1 MEKKWTRS
9 VRSMIAL
16 LLCAAM
22 LLPMLPQVVVRAD
35 TTGSTSGFSD
45 TIVACDTKTEKSVET
60 KTPQFELEKVKI
72 NTDYVV
78 DDESYTS
85 ATNVTE
91 WLFQGHSYAV
101 GSEYGNS
108 LLSYSAA
115 GQTTGTADG
124 TEVAGFTD
132 FDEENGVITFDP
144 IYRDEVLWKLTQDSA
159 WNIENNAP
167 FSPKTSDG
175 ATLLKGNGPLSN
187 FYPFTAAFQ
196 GFVLEKGTGGY
207 WYSTTSDA
215 YRYLNLTPS
224 SSEKFSTESGS
235 SASNRIEYY
244 GNGVF
249 QIFYA
254 GSAVTQNS
262 TTYRM
267 WEFLR
272 GDYDSATQPWVTAG
286 INQSSYVSSDSS
298 VGGDMKNNEAWA
310 KRWRLN
316 LYHYTEL
323 DAMRTLSYSGYDTYY
338 VMQGESAE
346 SILAKIQENI
356 TLEDTYKV
364 TSSGTTAKVGYYW
377 LSTEMT
383 GTPEAGDYTVTV
395 NYRNDNG
402 TDTVVDTISVTVQDV
417 KLGTNTDGSDVVGYI
432 SKNSLQSAYVF
443 DGVASGASA
452 ISVEFGESNLPI
464 TVNMLYTS
472 YTNETDNTRLDVT
485 KPGRYTGVKVMSGTR
500 EIGTMT
506 IVIANGTIAAHT
518 PVTGA
523 GSVSV
528 DKTGVGLNPVDGKG
542 DNLANIQLS
551 ALGTAKETGVDLIV
565 VLDLSSSM
573 RYGANTSFEVSGP
586 YYNYKG
592 EPNNDGYYLDQTD
605 TDWKNWTYKNTWD
618 VKATGSSEAK
628 SGHYKNWAHDSW
640 QDTRMYDLEL
650 ALQSMIET
658 LQENNTDVQIAITD
672 FGDLDHYEFTD
683 AVLDK
688 SLRVWPVVD
697 GSGNNQMDYTTELS
711 NHLNFVLGRDDYNAT
726 KIYNYENNE
735 KRNWISQPFDL
746 HEWKYFSS
754 TLLNRLG
761 VASDFQ
767 GKQDPTIYTGGGSIT
782 DAFTDVKQINL
793 GVGEDGYCQPDGI
806 IEKLRI
812 SNSKMLG
819 TNYDVGLEYAYKL
832 AYARQ
837 QQNIANG
844 EDREI
849 MCVFMSDGA
858 AMQYNY
864 FSGRSITEAWS
875 QMIIGETDEVLTNN
889 TVAANLA
896 FDTTTY
902 TFAEGEYE
910 KITPKMQYIMGF
922 MHRWLAQGN
931 KVLHHTTGKKISGS
945 CGCTIPEMADLQAF
959 GEGLPKCLQK
969 LTNENITWYDILRDM
984 DQAFNSDI
992 VKNGLKDYYLNVVKP
1007 AIKDNPSSYPGVVSV
1022 SEADGDGKITVVLAN
1037 DTITGKNDD
1046 GTYVYAD
1053 STLTYPRDW
1062 GVSMMELVR
1071 EVTAPNNGDAYQTM
1085 SPYYYFYNADGKN
1098 WWAEAIKGDTDK
1110 VYPVINKYAKGE
1122 TATGATNPKGYSY
1135 NGEIVGYDDDG
1146 NAYYDRFSG
1155 TYYENGV
1162 EVAVSEDNNT
1172 TYYTD
1177 SSGNRQALALSGKDY
1192 ISGFQGLGMRLYT
1205 VGFAIATENLITAEE
1220 ANTVLKNL
1228 ASGPNYYYSTAN
1240 RNELSNALNS
1250 IVGEVTQG
1258 ATFGY
1263 FTDTMGEE
1271 FDLYT
1276 RFTEDKSDYKGTYY
1290 DATGAAKSY
1299 EITNDAVIRVFK
1311 ADKGVELVTGKQYSA
1326 VENGLLEE
1334 IEIIEYGVA
1343 KSIVYEYVT
1352 NTDGSITTQKIE
1364 TDDVWDETRNI
1375 IQGTYVVYNL
1385 NKTGTYLS
1393 FTKNED
1399 GTFAN
1404 ATGIAEN
1411 NRPSSTDTEAITA
1424 ALYAGSVIDG
1434 TVMINLDSD
1443 AELDFRLKPETFFW
1457 TIGNIPQ
1464 DYRIVLEYQAYMEE
1478 SYAGTLP
1485 LKYQYYDTNTEAI
1498 LTYVDYL
1505 GNLVT
1510 KDTVSPELPWKE
1522 QALYKYAYY
1531 QVNVNGQPVDKV
1543 GNVTDDPA
1551 QYVYFTNNDQYY
1563 TGVVSSVD
1571 SSYTSLSKKTTITT
1585 QEVTDHVPEDYV
1597 LYDSN
1602 AGVTITTT
1610 LAYATAD
1617 EEDNPIKVPD
1627 KHTITPNDPAK
1638 GLSATTLVNNA
1649 KTTVSDIENGKLRN
1663 NIIYFAVYVPP
1674 TSTTIKYSFYLVDES
1689 GTPVDKTGTPTT
1701 DGWSGAFKLK
1711 DGASTVEV
1719 KVGKDTLTL
1728 TPEGKLADY
1737 CEKNGLE
1744 ASLFEI
1750 YDASATAAV
1759 TADYTAPV
1767 EHKVT
1772 LSKGEGK
1779 NASTYIDI
1787 DTADTEPTNE
1797 TGDHTITGADALTTT
1812 EISFAVKLK
1821 SQAEDDVIVVD
1832 FGLPV
1837 NISVLGNDGL
1847 NGMTLN
1853 GISNGEKGT
1862 PTAYNTS
1869 KVNDASFIDT
1879 FGKGEINGSEVKYTP
1894 TTMSFDGYDLFSYE
1908 AKYTY
1913 AAGETSTDYFYTAN
1927 VTVIPATI
1935 IYYEDNVTDG
1945 TDNTLITYKTF
1956 TVTYDDEGNATAP
1969 VPSTSGW
1976 EKVGETSSDWEQ
1988 DEDRPGTGAN
1998 GIDANNVY
2006 GMDSHYTKMEN
2017 YSMGSAMKVHVE
2029 KGSYATAEFTFTGT
2043 GFDVISLTDS
2053 TTGTILVKVTDA
2065 NGNTEKTAIVDTY
2078 YGYSYEDGKWTESGN
2093 GSLYQVPVIKMTGL
2107 AYGEHKVTIT
2117 VTYMEFL
2124 DQTAD
2129 DGYDFY
2135 LDAIRIYDPA
2145 ETAANTTGNPV
2156 KNAYELDKEGWP
2168 EYFELR
2174 NLILSTK
2181 DLNLQANRLDLY
2193 YNGVVFI
2200 DKGEGT
2206 NEFAVSDYHNYGP
2219 NNELYLAPGQSI
2231 AFKLNVTDKN
2241 LAGIHMAVKSVGG
2254 AAKLTYYTTQGS
2266 KETKEINSA
2275 TDLYYDITTLNGKTV
2290 VISNTGTDGI
2300 LSITNMKV
2308 TYTAEHEDSLDAG
2321 YLSIATSNIVEVL
2334 EMMGD
2339 QVSGSDDSNN
2349 TEGSTGSEEITI
2361 KSASLSLAGEVY
2373 VNYYFE
2379 TGLGMITNNG
2389 RVTNAGL
2396 LIWNSDPGENPDYD
2410 TADTK
2415 VKGAFTTTTTGRY
2428 VAQTPGIAA
2437 KDLGNTLYTCAYVV
2451 DEDGITSYSE
2461 VRAYSPRTYA
2471 YNMLNRLGN
2480 STEDNAVKLKQLC
2493 AALLNYGAA
2502 AQVYFDANE
2511 VPLANNELYKYNV
2524 TVPEYGDVKFTN
2536 VEHDATE
2543 WFKNEHI
2550 TVGTEDESSQCAIST
2565 SFSGALALNFYIKLS
2580 DNSDYYDRG
2589 TEINLYFWDNSVT
2602 GNLSMD
2608 NVTKTVTLMDTG
2620 NGMYSYTLTDI
2631 TSKEIGDEFHF
2642 AVGYWDYDGLVFY
2655 YTDVCSYSVYD
2666 YCVNKVLS
2674 DDDYAK
2680 ATDNEKYLSDLAE
2693 ATAVY
2698 GYCAKQY
2705 FDAVS

>member
-35 TTGSTSGFSD
+35 TTGSTSGFSG
-45 TIVACDTKTEKSVET
+45 TIVAGGTKTENESVPT
-60 KTPQFELEKVKI
+60 VTPQFKLEKVEI
-72 NTDYVV
+72 DTNYVGT
-78 DDESYTS
+78 SYTS
-85 ATNVTE
+85 ATDVTK

-115 GQTTGTADG
+115 GKTEGTADN
-124 TEVAGFTD
+124 TNVAGFTD

-144 IYRDEVLWKLTQDSA
+144 IYRDEVLWKLTQGSA
-159 WNIENNAP
+159 WNIANNAP
-167 FSPKTSDG
+167 FSPYTSDG
-175 ATLLKGNGPLSN
+175 KTLLQGNGPLSN
-187 FYPFTAAFQ
+187 YYPFTAAFQ
-196 GFVLEKGTGGY
+196 GFVLEKGTSGY

-224 SSEKFSTESGS
+224 SSNKFSNTSDS

-244 GNGVF
+244 GDGVF

-254 GSAVTQNS
+254 GSANVQS
-262 TTYRM
+262 SGTYRM

-323 DAMRTLSYSGYDTYY
+323 DAMRTLSYSGYNTYY

-356 TLEDTYKV
+356 TLEDTNGYTV
-364 TSSGTTAKVGYYW
+364 LSNGRTDKVGYYW
-377 LSTEMT
+377 LDTTMKD
-383 GTPEAGDYTVTV
+383 TPEAEKYTVTV
-395 NYRNDNG
+395 KYRNDNG

-452 ISVEFGESNLPI
+452 ISVKFGESNLPI

-472 YTNETDNTRLDVT
+472 YTNETENTRLDVT
-485 KPGRYTGVKVMSGTR
+485 KPGTYTGVKVMSGTR

-528 DKTGVGLNPVDGKG
+528 DKTGVSLNTVDGKG
-542 DNLANIQLS
+542 NNLANIQLS

-592 EPNNDGYYLDQTD
+592 ELNTKGYYLDQTNADYNQWKYVD
-605 TDWKNWTYKNTWD
+605 TWN
-618 VKATGSSEAK
+618 VKATGSSEAA
-628 SGHYKNWAHDSW
+628 SGHYKNWAADSW
-640 QDTRMYDLEL
+640 QDTRMYDLEV

-658 LQENNTDVQIAITD
+658 LQQNNTDVQIAITD

-683 AVLDK
+683 AVQVD
-688 SLRVWPVVD
+688 SLRVWPVLD
-697 GSGNNQMDYTTELS
+697 GNANNQMDYQRELT
-711 NHLNFVLGRDDYNAT
+711 NHLNFVLGRDDYEAGAIWS
-726 KIYNYENNE
+726 KLNNDN
-735 KRNWISQPFDL
+735 RNWVSQPFDL

-767 GKQDPTIYTGGGSIT
+767 GKQDPTIYTGNGIIT
-782 DAFTDVKQINL
+782 DAFTDVDLINL
-793 GVGEDGYCQPDGI
+793 GVGENGTCVSGGI

-875 QMIIGETDEVLTNN
+875 QMIIGETDEVLTNHDD
-889 TVAANLA
+889 AANLNIVVNDA
-896 FDTTTY
+896 GQYVFEDY
-902 TFAEGEYE
+902 DSL
-910 KITPKMQYIMGF
+910 TPKFQYILGV
-922 MHRWLAQGN
+922 MHNWLAQAN
-931 KVLHHTTGKKISGS
+931 KLDDHSKGKLAA
-945 CGCTIPEMADLQAF
+945 CGCGQRTGTAMATLQEF
-959 GEGLPKCLQK
+959 GRGLPACLNRM
-969 LTNENITWYDILRDM
+969 TGNAVTMYDIFRNIYKN
-984 DQAFNSDI
+984 QDI
-992 VKNGLKDYYLNVVKP
+992 IINGLKDYYGWVVQG
-1007 AIKDNPSSYPGVVSV
+1007 Y
-1022 SEADGDGKITVVLAN
+1022 TAN
-1037 DTITGKNDD
+1037 QTEVYVENTYISGLNDD
-1046 GTYVYAD
+1046 GTPIYGTE
-1053 STLTYPRDW
+1053 TLTYPRSYNQ
-1062 GVSMMELVR
+1062 SMLELIK
-1071 EVTAPNNGDAYQTM
+1071 ELTAPNNSTDAEGNTTNYEYQTM

-1110 VYPVINKYAKGE
+1110 VYPVINKYAKGN
-1122 TATGATNPKGYSY
+1122 TATGATNPISY
-1135 NGEIVGYDDDG
+1135 NGEAGYTD
-1146 NAYYDRFSG
+1146 NFA
-1155 TYYENGV
+1155 GV
-1162 EVAVSEDNNT
+1162 AGVSVDENT
-1172 TYYTD
+1172 TYYTASD
-1177 SSGNRQALALSGKDY
+1177 GTKQPLELSGKDY

-1205 VGFAIATENLITAEE
+1205 IGFAIATENLITAEE

-1228 ASGPNYYYSTAN
+1228 ASGPNYYYSTEN
-1240 RNELSNALNS
+1240 RGELTTALNS
-1250 IVGEVTQG
+1250 IVGEVTQ
-1258 ATFGY
+1258 ASTFGY

-1276 RFTEDKSDYKGTYY
+1276 AAQSGDYSGTYY
-1290 DATGAAKSY
+1290 DENGTLTEYSISSTATIKVFKTETSAKGTNDQYTYTDSDVLETIWFGGVNVAY
-1299 EITNDAVIRVFK
+1299 SSLIYTEDETTGEIT
-1311 ADKGVELVTGKQYSA
+1311 Y
-1326 VENGLLEE
+1326 
-1334 IEIIEYGVA
+1334 
-1343 KSIVYEYVT
+1343 
-1352 NTDGSITTQKIE
+1352 TDI
-1364 TDDVWDETRNI
+1364 WDETRNI

-1385 NKTGTYLS
+1385 NKLGSGDTTL
-1393 FTKNED
+1393 
-1399 GTFAN
+1399 
-1404 ATGIAEN
+1404 
-1411 NRPSSTDTEAITA
+1411 TDSAAITA
-1424 ALYAGSVIDG
+1424 SLLAGNIVNG

-1443 AELDFRLKPETFFW
+1443 AELDFRLAPETFFW

-1464 DYRIVLEYQAYMEE
+1464 EYRIVLEYQAYMEE
-1478 SYAGTLP
+1478 SMEGTLP
-1485 LKYQYYDTNTEAI
+1485 LKDQYYDTNTEAI

-1510 KDTVSPELPWKE
+1510 KDTESPELPWKE

-1531 QVNVNGQPVDKV
+1531 QVNVNGQPVDAS
-1543 GNVTDDPA
+1543 GNVTSDPA
-1551 QYVYFTNNDQYY
+1551 QYVYFTNNGQYY

-1638 GLSATTLVNNA
+1638 GLSATTLV
-1649 KTTVSDIENGKLRN
+1649 KDTTAAVSDIENGELRN

-1674 TSTTIKYSFYLVDES
+1674 KATSIKFSFYLVDES
-1689 GTPVDKTGTPTT
+1689 GTPLNKNGTATT
-1701 DGWSGAFKLK
+1701 WADSYKLK

-1719 KVGKDTLTL
+1719 TVGENTLTL

-1737 CEKNGLE
+1737 CEKNGLD

-1759 TADYTAPV
+1759 NADYTAPV

-1772 LSKGEGK
+1772 LSKGDDK
-1779 NASTYIDI
+1779 NASTYID
-1787 DTADTEPTNE
+1787 TATTDPSSV

-1812 EISFAVKLK
+1812 EVSFAVKLK

-1837 NISVLGNDGL
+1837 NITVLGNDGL

-1869 KVNDASFIDT
+1869 KVNGTSFTDT
-1879 FGKGEINGSEVKYTP
+1879 FGKGEIKGSEVKYTP

-1908 AKYTY
+1908 AKYTSKVTDKE
-1913 AAGETSTDYFYTAN
+1913 GTETSTDYFYTAN

-1945 TDNTLITYKTF
+1945 TDTLITYKTF
-1956 TVTYDDEGNATAP
+1956 TVKYDDEGNVTDTP
-1969 VPSTSGW
+1969 EDSTSGW
-1976 EKVGETSSDWEQ
+1976 ENVGETSSDWEQ

-2006 GMDSHYTKMEN
+2006 GMDSHYKNMVN

-2107 AYGEHKVTIT
+2107 AYGVHKVTIT
-2117 VTYMEFL
+2117 VTYMDIL
-2124 DQTAD
+2124 DQTAA

-2145 ETAANTTGNPV
+2145 ETAANTTDNPV

-2231 AFKLNVTDKN
+2231 AFKLNVTDEN

-2254 AAKLTYYTTQGS
+2254 AAKLTYYTLGS
-2266 KETKEINSA
+2266 TKVTEEISSA
-2275 TDLYYDITTLNGKTV
+2275 TDLYYDITTLNKNTV
-2290 VISNTGTDGI
+2290 VISNTGTEGI

-2379 TGLGMITNNG
+2379 TGLGMKTNNG

-2461 VRAYSPRTYA
+2461 VRDYSPRTYA
-2471 YNMLNRLGN
+2471 YNMLNRLEN
-2480 STEDNAVKLKQLC
+2480 STEGDNVELKQLC

-2511 VPLANNELYKYNV
+2511 VPLVNNELYKYNV

-2536 VEHDATE
+2536 VAHDATE
-2543 WFKNEHI
+2543 WFKAEYI
-2550 TVGTEDESSQCAIST
+2550 AASIEDESSQCAIST

-2674 DDDYAK
+2674 DDDYAT
-2680 ATDNEKYLSDLAE
+2680 ATDNEKNLSDLAK